1 MANCITRHIPNA
13 VTCCN
18 LFSGCIASV
27 MAFNENYTLAIS
39 FIILGAVFDF
49 FDGMLARL
57 FKVSGPLGKELD
69 SLADDI
75 TFGFAPSAIVF
86 SLFKEVHYPDFLLP
100 VADYMPYTAFLISVF
115 SALRLGKF
123 NIDPRQSSSFIGMP
137 TPANALFWGSLT
149 VGAHS
154 FLISDSFNAAYL
166 FILVVIMSLLLV
178 AEIPMFSLKFKSLA
192 WKQNKVSYIF
202 LIVCIPLLAFFKI
215 SSFAAIILWYIIL
228 SLLTKKRA
236 WTINVARLLYVV
248 YKKRNYYVW
257 IFRLSTYYFSADYFY
272 RLHYIRQHSA
282 CIVRDRQASPLPE
295 SNIYP
300 PKTKY
305 IYPDSSE

>member
-100 VADYMPYTAFLISVF
+100 VDKCLYLYEVLSKIPGIL
-115 SALRLGKF
+115 LGYIVSGTF
-123 NIDPRQSSSFIGMP
+123 R
-137 TPANALFWGSLT
+137 TPPVQYGSC
-149 VGAHS
+149 
-154 FLISDSFNAAYL
+154 
-166 FILVVIMSLLLV
+166 
-178 AEIPMFSLKFKSLA
+178 EIPSQRPA
-192 WKQNKVSYIF
+192 YHQ
-202 LIVCIPLLAFFKI
+202 
-215 SSFAAIILWYIIL
+215 
-228 SLLTKKRA
+228 
-236 WTINVARLLYVV
+236 
-248 YKKRNYYVW
+248 
-257 IFRLSTYYFSADYFY
+257 
-272 RLHYIRQHSA
+272 
-282 CIVRDRQASPLPE
+282 
-295 SNIYP
+295 
-300 PKTKY
+300 
-305 IYPDSSE
+305 